1 MNTESRPQTDDEW
14 RPGDTPAGEEGPE
27 YPEYPEY
34 TEYPEFPEFPD
45 LLEPEYTGPEHTG
58 PEYEKPKDATPLQY
72 YGRSQLPRREVA
84 LHRFSPK
91 RKSTLL
97 AISLIAAMTLIIT
110 GAVSSTVSLSQ
121 LDTQGHGN
129 PEAFAKRVDEAI
141 NSTKFKIIALAAGA
155 AGALMVTV
163 FIIRAGP
170 RIVALEFWIRRMGAG
185 DLTYLVEP
193 SGNDEITEIAY
204 DLEVLRRQSTR
215 AQRLDLVQELSD
227 DLQGKNDELE
237 KVLEELHNTQD
248 QMVSRQKLAELGELT
263 AGVAHEIRNPLNL
276 IQNFARTSN
285 DMMKEVNQTLEELD
299 GPPTQEQTEILAE
312 LTGELTE
319 NMGRM
324 RQHSDRANRIIQDM
338 LAMGRTTKGNYV
350 RVNINELVDDHTM
363 LAYHAARSQDP
374 QFNMQIIKNL
384 AQDAGHV
391 EAVSE
396 DIGRV
401 ILNLVGNACYATGE
415 RTKAD
420 PDHQPTMWLS
430 TTRDQGNVVITVRD
444 NGNGIPEDVMGKI
457 FNPFFTTKPT
467 DKGIGLGLSLSGDIV
482 REHGGSIVPESQP
495 GEYAQFTV
503 RIPASPRTTP

>member
-1 MNTESRPQTDDEW
+1 MNTESRLQTDDEW
-14 RPGDTPAGEEGPE
+14 RPGDTPPREEGPE
-27 YPEYPEY
+27 YEEYPEY

-45 LLEPEYTGPEHTG
+45 IPE

-110 GAVSSTVSLSQ
+110 GAVSSTVSLNR
-121 LDTQGHGN
+121 LDTQEHTN

-141 NSTKFKIIALAAGA
+141 NSTKSKMIILAAGA

-163 FIIRAGP
+163 FIIVRAGP

-285 DMMKEVNQTLEELD
+285 DMMKEVNQTLAELD

-312 LTGELTE
+312 LTG
-319 NMGRM
+319 
-324 RQHSDRANRIIQDM
+324 
-338 LAMGRTTKGNYV
+338 
-350 RVNINELVDDHTM
+350 
-363 LAYHAARSQDP
+363 
-374 QFNMQIIKNL
+374 
-384 AQDAGHV
+384 
-391 EAVSE
+391 
-396 DIGRV
+396 
-401 ILNLVGNACYATGE
+401 
-415 RTKAD
+415 
-420 PDHQPTMWLS
+420 
-430 TTRDQGNVVITVRD
+430 
-444 NGNGIPEDVMGKI
+444 
-457 FNPFFTTKPT
+457 
-467 DKGIGLGLSLSGDIV
+467 
-482 REHGGSIVPESQP
+482 
-495 GEYAQFTV
+495 
-503 RIPASPRTTP
+503 